1 MFFSRFWFFFLEGNS
16 ILHILNLL
24 CPSLSNSV
32 LVSFY
37 LISSFLLC
45 VPVFSSLPIFSFCAP
60 SHFILYLWWLYSL
73 PLSWILTLHIYHFL
87 LNHHLEF
94 WYFCFWCALEKLLP
108 NFCLFVLV
116 LFLNSWWNVNPAF
129 SSALWQYYS
138 GECSLSIKLLNFVT
152 LFTLVKIVSSYQCW
166 PSFLSRLLQ
175 KVIFLILSEL
185 LTLSSPCSAPLV
197 YVTDLS
203 ATSW

>member
-1 MFFSRFWFFFLEGNS
+1 MFLCFLHCLYS
-16 ILHILNLL
+16 PFALL
-24 CPSLSNSV
+24 P
-32 LVSFY
+32 
-37 LISSFLLC
+37 ISSYIC
-45 VPVFSSLPIFSFCAP
+45 DG
-60 SHFILYLWWLYSL
+60 FILFLFPEFWHF
-73 PLSWILTLHIYHFL
+73 TFYHFL

-152 LFTLVKIVSSYQCW
+152 LFTLVKIFSSYQCW